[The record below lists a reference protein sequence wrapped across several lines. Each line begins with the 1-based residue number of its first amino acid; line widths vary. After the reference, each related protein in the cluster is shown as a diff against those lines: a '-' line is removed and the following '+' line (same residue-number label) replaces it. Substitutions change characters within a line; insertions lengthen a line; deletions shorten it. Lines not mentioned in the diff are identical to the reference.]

1 MVEAS
6 EEGKQVEQEYGYHS
20 YIQPGE
26 YIAKLEGRTW
36 YGKHNCMGL
45 CCYFHTKEGEQLALY
60 AFRTRWAPYIYTTKK
75 RKYDFHPSGEIKDGS
90 WWRCTVGICKS
101 SGRSTW
107 IKAEPIEEKELEEL
121 EVLSSKERN
130 NKKESE

>member
-1 MVEAS
+1 MVEAN

-45 CCYFHTKEGEQLALY
+45 CCYFTQ
-60 AFRTRWAPYIYTTKK
+60 
-75 RKYDFHPSGEIKDGS
+75 
-90 WWRCTVGICKS
+90 
-101 SGRSTW
+101 
-107 IKAEPIEEKELEEL
+107 
-121 EVLSSKERN
+121 
-130 NKKESE
+130 KKENN

>member
-1 MVEAS
+1 MVEAN

-60 AFRTRWAPYIYTTKK
+60 AFRTRWAPYIYTTKNVNMI
-75 RKYDFHPSGEIKDGS
+75 FIHLE
-90 WWRCTVGICKS
+90 KS
-101 SGRSTW
+101 KMEAGGDV
-107 IKAEPIEEKELEEL
+107 P
-121 EVLSSKERN
+121 
-130 NKKESE
+130 

>member
-1 MVEAS
+1 MVEAN

-90 WWRCTVGICKS
+90 WWRCTVGICK
-101 SGRSTW
+101 REFE
-107 IKAEPIEEKELEEL
+107 IIF
-121 EVLSSKERN
+121 
-130 NKKESE
+130 

>member
-1 MVEAS
+1 
-6 EEGKQVEQEYGYHS
+6 
-20 YIQPGE
+20 
-26 YIAKLEGRTW
+26 
-36 YGKHNCMGL
+36 MGL